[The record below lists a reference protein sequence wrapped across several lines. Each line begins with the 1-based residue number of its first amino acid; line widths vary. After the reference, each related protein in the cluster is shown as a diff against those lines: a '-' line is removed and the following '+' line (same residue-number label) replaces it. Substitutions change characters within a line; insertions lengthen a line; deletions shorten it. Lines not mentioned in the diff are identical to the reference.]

1 MKSFLD
7 GMMGTISNG
16 NPLPRCLFELVRLE
30 LRCSWKESV
39 NALGRSTGIFDIPLK
54 DTFSFFLI
62 FPRNKEILRSSDC
75 ITRKNTRAIMW

>member
-16 NPLPRCLFELVRLE
+16 NRRFLVVFSSSFDSS
-30 LRCSWKESV
+30 CVAVGKK
-39 NALGRSTGIFDIPLK
+39 ALGRSTGIFDIPLK

-62 FPRNKEILRSSDC
+62 FLRNKEILRSSDC
-75 ITRKNTRAIMW
+75 ITRKNTCAIMW

>member
-16 NPLPRCLFELVRLE
+16 NRRFLVVFSSSFDSS
-30 LRCSWKESV
+30 CSWKESV

-62 FPRNKEILRSSDC
+62 FLKNKEILRSSDC